1 MPARDFNFE
10 RGRNAGLRECEEA
23 KQELRARVQAL
34 ENQIRGLQSVVL
46 EQIEATGRR
55 CV

>member
-23 KQELRARVQAL
+23 KQELRARVRAL